1 MGTLPCLAF
10 CLPGLAKRAGWFVDR
25 AFPAWPLL
33 HSSPIQVASP
43 SFDLFY
49 SLLLLLDLTQKA
61 TLNFQAPLNLVIL
74 SLGPYKIPNV
84 FPLSILFRGVCLMV
98 VALLTTFPTYCDIWP
113 LPPRDSIEPE
123 PTAAQKKEG
132 VGKNGPTGRAR
143 KTEARSPSQRVTLQF
158 RTCRLT
164 HTKTRR
170 RAKKRKYFFAR
181 TPLEPRLPTVFR
193 LAAWCGIRH

>member
-1 MGTLPCLAF
+1 M
-10 CLPGLAKRAGWFVDR
+10 DR

-33 HSSPIQVASP
+33 QVASP

-123 PTAAQKKEG
+123 PTAAKKKEG
-132 VGKNGPTGRAR
+132 VGKKRPNGASSKNGGEISVSACNSAIPDV
-143 KTEARSPSQRVTLQF
+143 S
-158 RTCRLT
+158 T
-164 HTKTRR
+164 HTHQNKKAGKKTQI
-170 RAKKRKYFFAR
+170 FFRPYPTR
-181 TPLEPRLPTVFR
+181 TTSTDRP
-193 LAAWCGIRH
+193 